1 MSPIVGTPDS
11 LININNGTEFYKDVT
26 GQPLNDEIKSGT
38 RPYVIPNGAVI
49 QFSMRYSNNN
59 TLKVDHSAA
68 TIVDANMGEIRY
80 SWAIN
85 DVNETGEFVGW
96 WTINVSG
103 ISIDTDEFPIII
115 KDHSPGTRTRTGLI
129 YEYAKS
135 FMPITWTRLEES
147 EHYGDKQLQMKV
159 DIAKLSLL
167 GTEISV
173 EDEASLD
180 IRVQSYIAKIAVIN
194 VIPAGKDYW
203 AAMAVS
209 KSTTGT
215 DETVSYPD
223 RIEMLEQL
231 HDQLVQEIAADRDDI
246 SEIID
251 LPTIRRSNSVPAV
264 SDGTDEGYITPN
276 PHTNFRDYGFAVRG
290 NRGGRRRAVDIGY
303 WGF

>member
-1 MSPIVGTPDS
+1 MTDFIV
-11 LININNGTEFYKDVT
+11 YKDNTGKPLVDNITDGTKPVVFSVT
-26 GQPLNDEIKSGT
+26 ATVE
-38 RPYVIPNGAVI
+38 
-49 QFSMRYSNNN
+49 FSLRNADNNI
-59 TLKVDHSAA
+59 LKVDHAPVDIITPAQAKVKYEWQSAD
-68 TIVDANMGEIRY
+68 VDTAGEYYGWFTVTDNSVSYDTPEFLVIIAEHRPGLRTQTG
-80 SWAIN
+80 AI
-85 DVNETGEFVGW
+85 
-96 WTINVSG
+96 
-103 ISIDTDEFPIII
+103 
-115 KDHSPGTRTRTGLI
+115 
-129 YEYAKS
+129 YQAAKS

-173 EDEASLD
+173 EDEANLD

-276 PHTNFRDYGFAVRG
+276 PHTNFRDYGFSIRG
-290 NRGGRRRAVDIGY
+290 NNGFRRNAVKGI
-303 WGF
+303 W